1 MSLLDQQITEVEI
14 SVEHAKE
21 IVAKAE
27 AVIRL
32 SKNKDF
38 QLIVDKGYNTDEAV
52 RLAHLISDPRIDE
65 TIKAAAMN
73 DLQSLGAFKRFLGTI
88 VYMGQMAEQEI
99 ASAEGELDYLR
110 SDEGRADY
118 AAESEA

>member
-1 MSLLDQQITEVEI
+1 MSPIEQQISEVEI

-21 IVAKAE
+21 IVAKAD

-38 QLIVDKGYNTDEAV
+38 QAIVDQGYNIDEAV
-52 RLAHLISDPRIDE
+52 RLAHLVSDPRIDE
-65 TIKAAAMN
+65 RTKAAAVN
-73 DLQSLGAFKRFLGTI
+73 DLNSLGAFKRYLGTI
-88 VYMGQMAEQEI
+88 VYMGQMASQEI
-99 ASAEGELDYLR
+99 KQHDNELDYLR

-118 AAESEA
+118 EQEG